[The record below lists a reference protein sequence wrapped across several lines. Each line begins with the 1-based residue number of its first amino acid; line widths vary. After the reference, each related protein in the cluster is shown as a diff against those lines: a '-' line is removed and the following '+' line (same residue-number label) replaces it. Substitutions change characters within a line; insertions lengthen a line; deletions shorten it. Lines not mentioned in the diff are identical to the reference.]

1 MLVSGIVISALV
13 FLLFRFPEYIFPP
26 PPGYSVAL
34 LGALAIAMTFVL
46 QKEPS
51 KGEKA
56 AWIFMAFLL
65 MALEMWAISHDRQ
78 EQNAHFSQIAQG
90 LTTTIQDNQEM
101 LIQAEQILQ
110 KTQRVENLTQENL
123 ENVTGGESFAIVT
136 PQASSGLVPIPLT
149 IRNFGAQTLTGVTVT
164 IRGPE
169 AWDVIKNP
177 NNPYSMF
184 RAEADRIDVGTLHSG
199 EIKVLARTITP
210 TISDASKDQIAVYD
224 LDIAAQNFTAEEH
237 LLFKRG
243 KRIPWVF
250 QYTVDRQFIKSQSQ
264 SKTSFGYRTLAKTSR
279 WYGEN

>member
-1 MLVSGIVISALV
+1 MFVGGIAIAAII
-13 FLLFRFPEYIFPP
+13 LLSFRFPEYIFPP

-34 LGALAIAMTFVL
+34 LGALAIVMTFVL
-46 QKEPS
+46 PKEPS

-78 EQNAHFSQIAQG
+78 EQNAHFSQIVQG
-90 LTTTIQDNQEM
+90 LTTAIKDNQAI
-101 LIQAEQILQ
+101 LTQAGQILQ

-136 PQASSGLVPIPLT
+136 PQAFSGLVPIPLT

-169 AWDVIKNP
+169 AWDMITNP
-177 NNPYSMF
+177 TNPYSMF
-184 RAEADRIDVGTLHSG
+184 RAEANRIDVGTLHSG
-199 EIKVLARTITP
+199 EMKVLSQAITP
-210 TISDASKDQIAVYD
+210 TIKDASKDRIAVYD

-237 LLFKRG
+237 LLFRHG

-264 SKTSFGYRTLAKTSR
+264 GKTTFGYKTLAKTSR
-279 WYGEN
+279 WYGED